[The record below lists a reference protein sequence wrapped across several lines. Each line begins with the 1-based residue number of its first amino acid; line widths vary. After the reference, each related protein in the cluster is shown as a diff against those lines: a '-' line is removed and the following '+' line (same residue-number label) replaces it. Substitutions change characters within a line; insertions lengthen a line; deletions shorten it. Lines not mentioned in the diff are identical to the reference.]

1 MSEKISES
9 AIDYGTA
16 KTNLQKPLIVERDGQ
31 PLAVLISFEEYQR
44 LQSIA
49 VSEMTQRQAAWRE
62 LDEFLGGIHR
72 RPTSYSPAQI
82 ETEITAAREEVR
94 ENHRDRRR
102 SH

>member
-9 AIDYGTA
+9 TIDYGMA
-16 KTNLQKPLIVERDGQ
+16 KTRLQTPLIVERDGK

-49 VSEMTQRQAAWRE
+49 AGEMTRRQAAWRE

-72 RPTSYSPAQI
+72 RPTSYPPAQI
-82 ETEITAAREEVR
+82 ESEITAAREEVR
-94 ENHRDRRR
+94 ENRRDRRR